1 MGATE
6 RPLCPRKRTNQ
17 QSLQDVPLGGK
28 SGLTHRSKKWMR

>member
-17 QSLQDVPLGGK
+17 QSLQDVRLVAK
-28 SGLTHRSKKWMR
+28 AD